1 MNGGFEAGSDPW
13 TFTAGTGRATN
24 YPHSGQALA
33 YPDAGPALM
42 AEGLTNGG
50 IAKRLYVSER
60 TLEAHVRHVFTKMAL
75 PETEDGHRRVLA
87 VLTHLSASAR

>member
-33 YPDAGPALM
+33 YLDAGPALM
-42 AEGLTNGG
+42 AGG
-50 IAKRLYVSER
+50 
-60 TLEAHVRHVFTKMAL
+60 
-75 PETEDGHRRVLA
+75 
-87 VLTHLSASAR
+87 